1 MVKSASCCITPPCP
15 SWRSNT
21 PIPTLISTLP
31 MAMPDFSP
39 QRRRLLGAA
48 AVASTAGVLASCRIR
63 RADDVKAGSALPL
76 VRWRMATSWPH
87 SLDTIFGGAE
97 TISRRVR
104 EMSAGR
110 FLIQPFAAGE
120 LVPGLEVLEA
130 VQNGSVECGHTAS
143 YYYLGKNPALAFG
156 TAVPFGLTAQQQNAW
171 LYAGGGLE
179 AIDRLY
185 SDFGVRS
192 FPAGNTGAQ
201 MGGWFKRPLEG
212 LASLQGL
219 KMRIPGLGGKVMA
232 ALGVNVQVLPGGEIF
247 LALDRGAIDAA
258 EWTGPYDDEK
268 LGLNKAAR
276 YYYYPGWWEPGP
288 TLTALV
294 NLQAWRRLPSE
305 YQAMFAAAC
314 QEANGLMLSRYD
326 ALNATVLQRL
336 IKGGTQLKFY
346 GEPILQAAREATDQ
360 ILADS
365 AKDATFKR
373 VYEQWRIF
381 RQDVFAWNRVNE
393 FSYARFAFG
402 EAKGAP

>member
-1 MVKSASCCITPPCP
+1 
-15 SWRSNT
+15 
-21 PIPTLISTLP
+21 

-48 AVASTAGVLASCRIR
+48 AVATTAGVLASCRIR
-63 RADDVKAGSALPL
+63 RADDVKAGSSLPL

-104 EMSAGR
+104 EMSSGR

-171 LYAGGGLE
+171 LFAGGGLE
-179 AIDRLY
+179 AIDQLY

-294 NLQAWRRLPSE
+294 NLQAWSRLPSE
-305 YQAMFAAAC
+305 YQAMFAAAS

-373 VYEQWRIF
+373 VYEQWRTF

>member
-1 MVKSASCCITPPCP
+1 
-15 SWRSNT
+15 
-21 PIPTLISTLP
+21 
-31 MAMPDFSP
+31 MPDFSP

-48 AVASTAGVLASCRIR
+48 ALATTAGVLASCRIR
-63 RADDVKAGSALPL
+63 RADEVKAGSALPL

-171 LYAGGGLE
+171 LYESGGLE

-201 MGGWFKRPLEG
+201 MGGWFKRPLQG
-212 LASLQGL
+212 VASLQGL

-294 NLQAWRRLPSE
+294 NLQAWSRLPSE

-314 QEANGLMLSRYD
+314 HEANGLMLSRYD

-373 VYEQWRIF
+373 VYEQWRSF

>member
-1 MVKSASCCITPPCP
+1 M
-15 SWRSNT
+15 
-21 PIPTLISTLP
+21 
-31 MAMPDFSP
+31 
-39 QRRRLLGAA
+39 
-48 AVASTAGVLASCRIR
+48 ASTAGVLASCRIR

-104 EMSAGR
+104 EMSSGR

-294 NLQAWRRLPSE
+294 NLQAWSRLPSE
-305 YQAMFAAAC
+305 YQAMFASAC
-314 QEANGLMLSRYD
+314 HEANGLMLSRYD

-373 VYEQWRIF
+373 VYEQWRTF